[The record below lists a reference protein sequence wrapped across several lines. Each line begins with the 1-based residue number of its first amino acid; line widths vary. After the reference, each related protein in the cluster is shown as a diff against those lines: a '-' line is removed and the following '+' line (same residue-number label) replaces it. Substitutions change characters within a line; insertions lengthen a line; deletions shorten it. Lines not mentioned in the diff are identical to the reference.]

1 MDFIRKK
8 PKIILIAGKAE
19 SGKSSLANN
28 LKKIYSSYNKKV
40 ILSSYSKYLKY
51 YIEEILEEKIDEAN
65 KPRSMLQELS
75 SKLIKTELGM
85 PNFFIERQIQDINLY
100 SYFADI
106 IIISDVRFPDE
117 ITIIKEKFEN
127 VISINLV
134 RKDYIS
140 SLTEEEIKDITE
152 IALDNYNDYDFV
164 CENIKD
170 VSLELLARELVD
182 RIGG

>member
-51 YIEEILEEKIDEAN
+51 YIEEILEEKIDEEN

-75 SKLIKTELGM
+75 SKLIKRELGM

-100 SYFADI
+100 SYF
-106 IIISDVRFPDE
+106 
-117 ITIIKEKFEN
+117 
-127 VISINLV
+127 
-134 RKDYIS
+134 
-140 SLTEEEIKDITE
+140 
-152 IALDNYNDYDFV
+152 
-164 CENIKD
+164 
-170 VSLELLARELVD
+170 VSLSVTKLKVSLSPFTV
-182 RIGG
+182 